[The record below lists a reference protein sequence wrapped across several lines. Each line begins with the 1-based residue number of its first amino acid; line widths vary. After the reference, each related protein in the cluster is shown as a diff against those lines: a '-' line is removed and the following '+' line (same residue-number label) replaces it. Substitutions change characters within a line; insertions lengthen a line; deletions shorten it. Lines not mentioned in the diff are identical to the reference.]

1 MVIGS
6 RQKLQAEGDNEIQV
20 NIDSKT
26 VERVDNTKSL
36 GLIIDD
42 RLSCREKSSN
52 YAIYRFSQG

>member
-26 VERVDNTKSL
+26 VERVDNTKSF

-42 RLSCREKSSN
+42 RLSCREKSSS

>member
-6 RQKLQAEGDNEIQV
+6 RQKIQAEGDNEIYV

-26 VERVDNTKSL
+26 VKSKAL

-42 RLSCREKSSN
+42 RLS
-52 YAIYRFSQG
+52 